1 MSAANDAARV
11 PSVDAFEVGA
21 LENMSRER
29 VPTEQLMRRGSLRG
43 TGFVEWKKSRSR
55 KSTSPTTGPS

>member
-29 VPTEQLMRRGSLRG
+29 VPTEQL
-43 TGFVEWKKSRSR
+43 
-55 KSTSPTTGPS
+55 